1 MGYTTEFYGSLKFN
15 KPVTEELKNYI
26 NKFNETRRMAR
37 DPEKI
42 KLNYPNWKEECFNG
56 ELGNEGEYFVGGKG
70 FMGQDR
76 DDSIINYNYPP
87 IKQPG
92 LWCQW
97 IINDN
102 GELEWDGNEKF
113 YNYVEWLIYMIN
125 NFFVPSRYVL
135 NGNIMF
141 QGEDV
146 DDFGTICVKDNVVTV
161 QYGIRIS
168 SLADI
173 SDNDLIAEANRRGF
187 NIAI

>member
-1 MGYTTEFYGSLKFN
+1 MGYTTEFYGSLTFN
-15 KPVTEELKNYI
+15 KPVTDELKKYI

-97 IINDN
+97 IINGDD
-102 GELEWDGNEKF
+102 ELVWDEGEKF
-113 YNYVEWLIYMIN
+113 YNYIEWLAYLIS
-125 NFFVPSRYVL
+125 NFFEPLDYVL
-135 NGNIMF
+135 NGEIEF
-141 QGEDV
+141 QGEDME
-146 DDFGTICVKDNVVTV
+146 DFGTIVVTDNYINV
-161 QYGIRIS
+161 EYGIRVS
-168 SLADI
+168 SLSEI
-173 SDNDLIAEANRRGF
+173 SDNDLIEEMRRRGY
-187 NIAI
+187 NIA

>member
-1 MGYTTEFYGSLKFN
+1 
-15 KPVTEELKNYI
+15 
-26 NKFNETRRMAR
+26 
-37 DPEKI
+37 
-42 KLNYPNWKEECFNG
+42 
-56 ELGNEGEYFVGGKG
+56 
-70 FMGQDR
+70 
-76 DDSIINYNYPP
+76 
-87 IKQPG
+87 
-92 LWCQW
+92 
-97 IINDN
+97 
-102 GELEWDGNEKF
+102 
-113 YNYVEWLIYMIN
+113 MIN

-135 NGNIMF
+135 NGNIVF